1 MNVVPY
7 WSLVMNRIARVL
19 YDSLRLL
26 AATAALCFVAAM
38 PVSLDL
44 ATKTLSACC

>member
-1 MNVVPY
+1 MH
-7 WSLVMNRIARVL
+7 RISNL
-19 YDSLRLL
+19 LFDSLRLL

-44 ATKTLSACC
+44 VSRALCGLC